1 MRACILTSTSIVS
14 FFPLPALS
22 GRGSLTGVDMAA
34 NGEIRVNQAKR
45 GYDVTGDEQ
54 GLIWV
59 NP

>member
-1 MRACILTSTSIVS
+1 
-14 FFPLPALS
+14 
-22 GRGSLTGVDMAA
+22 MAA

>member
-1 MRACILTSTSIVS
+1 VTDKKT
-14 FFPLPALS
+14 
-22 GRGSLTGVDMAA
+22 DMAA

-45 GYDVTGDEQ
+45 SYDVTTDEQ